1 MSDLQLSLIVIGVL
15 VVVGVY
21 LFNWNQERRFRRE
34 TEQILAPVEKA
45 ASTALPVEPPPSE
58 ERVEPRIEPVAED
71 KPAADVKTPEPVGSR
86 EAVVAARGEPT
97 VVIPAPAVPVHREP
111 VHVVPET
118 PNIDYRARLAAAG
131 PMSGVALAE
140 LAERVAGIGKPVRV
154 EVRDGAEG
162 PWRPIVDPAAES
174 APEARFDVQLADR
187 SGPLSVAQVARFREL
202 LQASA
207 ADLGATV
214 EFDDENAALA
224 TAAELDAFCADHDV
238 AIGLN
243 VVPNE
248 TMGLLG
254 TKLRALAE
262 SSGFVL
268 AADGAFHLNDE
279 RGGTLVAL
287 MSMDGVPFE
296 AGSLKNL
303 RSYGIT
309 LLLDVPRV
317 GDGRQVFRRMTDL
330 ARHLATSL
338 DGTVVDDKRTP
349 LEQPSLDKITRQIE
363 SIQQAL
369 KGRGIIPGGPVAL
382 RLFQ

>member
-1 MSDLQLSLIVIGVL
+1 
-15 VVVGVY
+15 
-21 LFNWNQERRFRRE
+21 
-34 TEQILAPVEKA
+34 
-45 ASTALPVEPPPSE
+45 
-58 ERVEPRIEPVAED
+58 
-71 KPAADVKTPEPVGSR
+71 
-86 EAVVAARGEPT
+86 
-97 VVIPAPAVPVHREP
+97 
-111 VHVVPET
+111 
-118 PNIDYRARLAAAG
+118 
-131 PMSGVALAE
+131 
-140 LAERVAGIGKPVRV
+140 
-154 EVRDGAEG
+154 
-162 PWRPIVDPAAES
+162 
-174 APEARFDVQLADR
+174 
-187 SGPLSVAQVARFREL
+187 LSVAQLGRFREL
-202 LQASA
+202 LQAA
-207 ADLGATV
+207 ATELGATV
-214 EFDDENAALA
+214 EFDDENAALSA
-224 TAAELDAFCADHDV
+224 AAELDAFCADHDV

-279 RGGTLVAL
+279 RGGALVAL

-363 SIQQAL
+363 SIQRAL